1 MRPVAA
7 YRLTLAAVT
16 VAGLGA
22 ASLVSAL
29 PAEAANWDTVAAVHK
44 ARTQACKQA
53 VAGGFK
59 VKVRLDNSRG
69 DHTHLGGASSGGRSV
84 EVRAAAG
91 EVSKVK
97 SFVVGPNAQISAGIG
112 EPTGEGLGDTFPVRT
127 LGTC

>member
-1 MRPVAA
+1 MAA

-29 PAEAANWDTVAAVHK
+29 PAEAANWQTGAAVHK
-44 ARTQACKQA
+44 ARTQLCKQPA
-53 VAGGFK
+53 AGGFR

-69 DHTHLGGASSGGRSV
+69 DHTHLGGVSGSGRSAD
-84 EVRAAAG
+84 VRAAAG

-97 SFVVGPNAQISAGIG
+97 SIVVSAGATISVGIG
-112 EPTGEGLGDTFPVRT
+112 EPTGEGLGDTLPVRQV
-127 LGTC
+127 GNC